1 MKFLALIRWFEGH
14 EEELAKYKWSEEKGD
29 HEAVWEVPDGV
40 KLGESAILFGGP
52 YKIAMFFEA
61 ETEEQ
66 AFMFLK
72 EAEAYGKVERYL
84 TTPCSWCENTKELQK
99 ELVKP

>member
-1 MKFLALIRWFEGH
+1 
-14 EEELAKYKWSEEKGD
+14 
-29 HEAVWEVPDGV
+29 
-40 KLGESAILFGGP
+40 
-52 YKIAMFFEA
+52 MFFEA

-99 ELVKP
+99 VLVKP